1 MVYYTTLSPHSD
13 ISEEY
18 KYWSKITLQL
28 NGPIRIGIFRINKTD
43 QEKKKEFKVTGLDE
57 NKPQLRYYP
66 NVATGKV
73 KSDTSFQ
80 ILFDKSSS
88 SIDNILEE
96 IE

>member
-1 MVYYTTLSPHSD
+1 
-13 ISEEY
+13 
-18 KYWSKITLQL
+18 
-28 NGPIRIGIFRINKTD
+28 
-43 QEKKKEFKVTGLDE
+43 
-57 NKPQLRYYP
+57 
-66 NVATGKV
+66 VATGKV